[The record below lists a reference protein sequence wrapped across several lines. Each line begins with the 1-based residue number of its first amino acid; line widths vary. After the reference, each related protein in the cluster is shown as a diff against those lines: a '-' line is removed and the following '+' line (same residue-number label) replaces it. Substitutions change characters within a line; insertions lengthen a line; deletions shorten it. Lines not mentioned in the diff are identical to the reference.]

1 MDDDSGWNLGVIP
14 DKLKPYISVFE
25 DAGSA
30 HGFNPKVL
38 MAIAM
43 QENVAP
49 GDMNPLGISDD
60 SGPHHYGSP
69 EEAEAAIHRQVAVMT
84 SPTGPYRNVRNLN
97 DLAAV
102 YSPVGASNDP
112 YGTNSGEA
120 SGIIANLAKLGVQDA
135 SLNKG
140 DSSQQYI
147 PHTEEEWAKIYAEDD
162 PNLKEKEEQKP
173 TDFNQPNEQ
182 TEKPTDVLGPDFMLQ
197 QIRKQHPEYGHFT
210 NEELIDKFQKRYD
223 TPLKQLRALYPQYD
237 ESVPDDQEFGE
248 KIRAK
253 FFPDLNADDFKDKFN
268 PPTGVEGAIHN
279 FIKPLWPNLAK
290 SWHGS
295 MGNLAKFPERAD
307 EAIDWLQKQDWIKG
321 LMDADTKMPGMEG
334 YKSVRDQYEHSIRD
348 GVKNLYEA
356 GQEQAKKAQ
365 KIKTPDPVG
374 IAGHLG
380 AVTGQAI
387 GSTPEAIVSF
397 MPVIGPAASL
407 TLGMTYNAVTAAA
420 EAKDAGQDTGLAQG
434 WVAGGVRAVQQ
445 WVLESPRG
453 RLLTGVY
460 NAALGMGDEQ
470 AQRFLNGDT
479 DNDVDK
485 TAASG
490 AVNFI
495 IGVMGAHGTEKLN
508 PAAKEIYF
516 DAVKARDEGDYQ
528 KAGALLDKSQ
538 LFLKDTDRAEI
549 SQLMLKW
556 TDDVIPLTDQKALPA
571 PRAERVTP
579 TEPSGPPISP
589 PRARDKV
596 KDQSHILPYDP
607 KSVPPKF
614 EENMTDQFYYS
625 GITPDQIGKM
635 FEHYLTKGR
644 EFAKEHIK
652 PTTDI
657 WHRSW
662 DPENISEIHA
672 RAGSIIAEQNA
683 SFAEKRQR
691 LVNAYIHNL
700 KQSDEFRFS
709 EDQTKR
715 KAFWNKFTDSKLK
728 DFAEKADEGKP
739 TGDRVVDRMIAINK
753 GVYAGIAK
761 MDAAH
766 DITYPLRDTYVYRVL
781 KHPEDIAKVDGII
794 NRQRWGDPRFMKPRE
809 VEKLSTLHKFGIEMK
824 TYNQEDIVQMRM
836 DDSLRAISRVNALRD
851 MANDGLAWP
860 AKDLKATPKA
870 FQDQIMAQSNDVR
883 SPNGEHFWVHK
894 DADFM
899 LHRAWD
905 PSMVRGTAVDKF
917 AIEPL
922 NYIKQKT
929 VGIRLGLSLFHHLHM
944 LDIGSA
950 SMLATVEKR
959 FLDGT
964 LTGKQ
969 IGDALK
975 DIASGGIVGHVK
987 AIKGYSRLLD
997 FYHGKGVDFKDLS
1010 PEEQQQYRYQ
1020 QMGGLAP
1027 VVSHEREKQLMA
1039 FINKTVP
1046 VAGRAA
1052 DATLDLGYKWL
1063 TGGPYQPWLF
1073 QHVVPSLKMAAFDAE
1088 AKAVMDAK
1096 PWLLNPR
1103 SDSDLR
1109 LELRKIG
1116 KSVDSRFGEMNY
1128 DNLFWPK
1135 ITKIL
1140 GQNLLLSLGWKLGF
1154 WRTYAGAVHSVM
1166 DSAAHMD
1173 EIIKTYRGEGARK
1186 AAQRVASNQLLYGMN
1201 YTALTM
1207 AKNLIATA
1215 IFGGGALTLMDAL
1228 YPRIGKNPDGTDKR
1242 LKTPFFTG
1250 ELGALYQLFQ
1260 KDGGLGTAVDYFR
1273 NSMQP
1278 ALSSIAELANNK
1290 DYRGTE
1296 IRNPHES
1303 LLNQIGESAGFVLSQ
1318 MVPFSIESGVL
1329 RPKPGATWVDRVLP
1343 FFGLP
1348 PAAAWTS
1355 RTDIANKIINRYAE
1369 RHGSG
1374 SKTQTM
1380 QDQVD
1385 ARTALRE
1392 ALVNKDQASAK
1403 EALKRMR
1410 DLGMS
1415 QQSIHNVE
1423 KTKDQTT
1430 DERLFPHLDALD
1442 QEELLKG
1449 MSESERAHY
1458 LPLASKKVK
1467 AKFQHELEYAAQ

>member
-1 MDDDSGWNLGVIP
+1 MDDDSGWDLGVIP
-14 DKLKPYISVFE
+14 DKLKPYVSVFE
-25 DAGSA
+25 DAGAA
-30 HGFNPKVL
+30 HGFDPKVL

-43 QENVAP
+43 QENVAS

-60 SGPHHYGSP
+60 SGPHHYSSP

-84 SPTGPYRNVRNLN
+84 SPSGPYKDYIQSGNLN
-97 DLAAV
+97 DLAKV

-112 YGTNSGEA
+112 YHTNSGEA
-120 SGIIANLAKLGVQDA
+120 SGIIANLNKLG
-135 SLNKG
+135 LNVSA
-140 DSSQQYI
+140 SSQDDSTQEQYV
-147 PHTEEEWAKIYAEDD
+147 PHTEEEYSKMYAEDD
-162 PNLKEKEEQKP
+162 PNLKEQADRTP
-173 TDFNQPNEQ
+173 TDFNQPNDQ
-182 TEKPTDVLGPDFMLQ
+182 TAKAPDVLGPDFMLQ

-210 NEELIDKFQKRYD
+210 DEQVSNAFQKRYD

-237 ESVPDDQEFGE
+237 ESLPNDDEFGE
-248 KIRAK
+248 KIHTK
-253 FFPDLNADDFKDKFN
+253 FFPQMSGDDFKDKFD
-268 PPTGVEGAIHN
+268 PPTGIQGAVHN

-295 MGNLAKFPERAD
+295 IGNIAKFPERAQ
-307 EAIDWLQKQDWIKG
+307 EGIDWLQSQHWIGDVMTPK
-321 LMDADTKMPGMEG
+321 TPGSTWYG
-334 YKSVRDQYEHSIRD
+334 QSIRQ
-348 GVKNLYEA
+348 GTKQLYQA
-356 GQEQAKKAQ
+356 GQAQEKKSQ
-365 KIKTPDPVG
+365 NVKTPDPVG

-380 AVTGQAI
+380 AVAGQAI
-387 GSTPEAIVSF
+387 GSAPEAVVSF
-397 MPVIGPAASL
+397 MPGIGPAASL
-407 TLGMTYNAVTAAA
+407 TLGMTYNAVTAAG
-420 EAKDAGQDTGLAQG
+420 EAKEAGKDNSLAQG
-434 WVAGGVRAVQQ
+434 FLAGGVRAVQQ

-490 AVNFI
+490 AVNFV
-495 IGVMGAHGTEKLN
+495 IGVMGAKGVEKL
-508 PAAKEIYF
+508 PAAAKEIYF
-516 DAVKARDEGDYQ
+516 EAVKARDAGDY
-528 KAGALLDKSQ
+528 KAAGALLDKSQ
-538 LFLKDTDRAEI
+538 LFLKDTDRKDNA
-549 SQLMLKW
+549 QLLLKW
-556 TDDVIPLTDQKALPA
+556 QDDVLPLPDRPEQKALPA
-571 PRAERVTP
+571 PA
-579 TEPSGPPISP
+579 
-589 PRARDKV
+589 
-596 KDQSHILPYDP
+596 
-607 KSVPPKF
+607 KF
-614 EENMTDQFYYS
+614 EEKMTGDFFYS
-625 GITPDQIGKM
+625 GVTPGQIAGM
-635 FEHYLTKGR
+635 FDYYLPKAR
-644 EFAKEHIK
+644 EFAAKNIK
-652 PTTDI
+652 PVTDV

-662 DPENISEIHA
+662 DPENISDVHA

-700 KQSDEFRFS
+700 KQTDEFRFS

-715 KAFWNKFTDSKLK
+715 KAFWNKFTDAKQK
-728 DFAEKADEGKP
+728 EYAEAADEGRK

-753 GVYAGIAK
+753 GVYSGIAK
-761 MDAAH
+761 MDQAH
-766 DITYPLRDTYVYRVL
+766 DITYPLRESYVYRIL
-781 KHPEDIAKVDGII
+781 KHPEDISKVEGII

-836 DDSLRAISRVNALRD
+836 DDSLRAISRVQALRD
-851 MANDGLAWP
+851 MATDGLAWP

-929 VGIRLGLSLFHHLHM
+929 VGIRLGLSLFHHIHM
-944 LDIGSA
+944 LDLGSA
-950 SMLATVEKR
+950 SMLATVQKR

-964 LTGKQ
+964 MTGKQ
-969 IGDALK
+969 LGDALT
-975 DIASGGIVGHVK
+975 DVISGGIVGHVK
-987 AIKGYSRLLD
+987 AIRGYSRLLD

-1027 VVSHEREKQLMA
+1027 VVSHEREKQLSA

-1046 VAGRAA
+1046 IAGRVA
-1052 DATLDLGYKWL
+1052 DPVIDFGYKFL

-1073 QHVVPSLKMAAFDAE
+1073 GHVVPSLKMAAFDAE

-1109 LELRKIG
+1109 LEMRKIG
-1116 KSVDSRFGEMNY
+1116 KAVDARFGEMNY

-1140 GQNLLLSLGWKLGF
+1140 GQNLMLSLGWKLGF
-1154 WRTYAGAVHSVM
+1154 WRTYAGAAHSLM

-1173 EIIKTYRGEGARK
+1173 EIIKTYRGEGPRK
-1186 AAQRVASNQLLYGMN
+1186 AAQRVATNQLLYGMN
-1201 YTALTM
+1201 YSALTM
-1207 AKNLIATA
+1207 SKNLIISAL
-1215 IFGGGALTLMDAL
+1215 FGGGALTLMDAL
-1228 YPRIGKNPDGTDKR
+1228 FPRIGKNQDGTDKR
-1242 LKTPFFTG
+1242 LHMPFFTG
-1250 ELGALYQLFQ
+1250 ELGALYEMSQ
-1260 KDGGLGTAVDYFR
+1260 KEGLGTAYDYFK
-1273 NSMQP
+1273 NSAQP
-1278 ALSSIAELANNK
+1278 ALSGIGELASNK

-1296 IRNPHES
+1296 IRNPHDP
-1303 LLNQIGESAGFVLSQ
+1303 LINQIGEAAKFVLGEMAPLS
-1318 MVPFSIESGVL
+1318 VESGIIS
-1329 RPKPGATWVDRVLP
+1329 PKPGATWSDRILP

-1348 PAAAWTS
+1348 TAAAWTS
-1355 RTDIANKIINRYAE
+1355 RTSIANKIINMYAS

-1374 SKTQTM
+1374 SKTQAA

-1415 QQSIHNVE
+1415 AQSIHNVE
-1423 KTKDQTT
+1423 KTQNQTT
-1430 DERLFPHLDALD
+1430 DERLFPHLDTID
-1442 QEELLKG
+1442 QEQLLKE
-1449 MSESERAHY
+1449 MSPSERTHY

-1467 AKFQHELEYAAQ
+1467 AKFQHELAPATQ